1 MAGMTTVNTDVLIR
15 SELWSNQLKRVLE
28 DDLNAMQY
36 VNWIDFPDGNT
47 MTIPSIGTLDASDYV
62 EDTAI
67 EYTPMDTG
75 EFQFSITTY
84 KQSATYITNKQR
96 QDSYMSAQ
104 LEASFVPS
112 ENRAI
117 MTSLEADI
125 LRQGQP
131 GTPNG
136 QVAGNANKINGADHR
151 WVGSQVVNGND
162 TLGFKDFAKAR
173 HSLKRANVPDTNLI
187 AIVDPSVEYT
197 FNTLS
202 PTLDVTYN
210 PMWDGIISSGIATG
224 MKFSRNI
231 YGFDVYVSNY
241 LSEITAAETINAK
254 TASIGAKANLF
265 FSAAPGM
272 EKPFIGAMR
281 QAPKVDGEYN
291 KDFQREEY
299 VTTAR
304 WGVKLY
310 RNENFITILTE
321 TDVIV

>member
-1 MAGMTTVNTDVLIR
+1 MAGMTTVNTDTLIR

-28 DDLNAMQY
+28 DELAAMQY

-75 EFQFSITTY
+75 EFQFSITQY

-96 QDSYMSAQ
+96 QDSYVSAQ

-117 MTSLEADI
+117 MTALEVDI

-131 GTPNG
+131 GTANG
-136 QVAGNANKINGADHR
+136 QTASSLNAINGASHR
-151 WVGSQVVNGND
+151 FVGSETINGNQ
-162 TLGFKDFAKAR
+162 TLGFRDFAKAR
-173 HSLKRANVPDTNLI
+173 YALKRANVPDTNLI

-210 PMWDGIISSGIATG
+210 PMWDGIISSGVATG
-224 MKFSRNI
+224 MRFSRNI
-231 YGFDVYVSNY
+231 YGFDIYVSNY
-241 LSEITAAETINAK
+241 LHEITAAETIG
-254 TASIGAKANLF
+254 TATAGVGAKANIF
-265 FSAAPGM
+265 FSAASGM
-272 EKPFIGAMR
+272 EKPFIGAMK

-310 RNENFITILTE
+310 RNENFVTVLTE

>member
-28 DDLNAMQY
+28 DDLNATQY

-47 MTIPSIGTLDASDYV
+47 MTIPSIGTLDASDYT

-67 EYTPMDTG
+67 EYTPLDTG
-75 EFQFSITTY
+75 EFQFSITQY

-96 QDSYMSAQ
+96 QDSYLSSQ

-112 ENRAI
+112 EHRAI
-117 MTSLEADI
+117 MTALEVDI
-125 LRQGQP
+125 LKQGQP
-131 GTPNG
+131 GTANG
-136 QVAGNANKINGADHR
+136 QTAGSTNRINGADHR
-151 WVGSQVVNGND
+151 WVGSATVNSND
-162 TLGFKDFAKAR
+162 TLAFKDFAKAR
-173 HSLKRANVPDTNLI
+173 HALKRANVPDTNLI

-197 FNTLS
+197 FNTQS

-210 PMWDGIISSGIATG
+210 PMWEGIISQGVATG
-224 MKFSRNI
+224 MRFSRNI
-231 YGFDVYVSNY
+231 YGFDIYVSNY
-241 LSEITAAETINAK
+241 LHQITAAETIGAK
-254 TASIGAKANLF
+254 TASIGAVANLF

-310 RNENFITILTE
+310 RPENFVTILTE

>member
-1 MAGMTTVNTDVLIR
+1 MAGMNTINGDVLIR

-28 DDLNAMQY
+28 DELNAVQY

-47 MTIPSIGTLDASDYV
+47 MTVPSIGTLDASDYV

-67 EYTPMDTG
+67 EYTPMDLG
-75 EFQFSITTY
+75 EFQFSITQY

-96 QDSYMSAQ
+96 QDSYVSAQ
-104 LEASFVPS
+104 LEAAFVPS

-117 MTSLEADI
+117 LTALEIDI
-125 LRQGQP
+125 LSQGQP

-136 QVAGNANKINGADHR
+136 QTASNANKINGADHR
-151 WVGSQVVNGND
+151 WVGGTVVNGND

-173 HSLKRANVPDTNLI
+173 YSLKKANVPDTNLI

-197 FNTLS
+197 FSTLN

-210 PMWDGIISSGIATG
+210 PMWEGIVSSGLATG
-224 MKFSRNI
+224 MRFSRNI

-241 LSEITAAETINAK
+241 LPTITTAETINTK
-254 TASIGAKANLF
+254 TASVGAVANLF

-310 RNENFITILTE
+310 RNENFITVLSE

>member
-1 MAGMTTVNTDVLIR
+1 MPGMNTANSDVLIR

-28 DDLNAMQY
+28 DDLNAIQY

-47 MTIPSIGTLDASDYV
+47 MTIPSIGTLDASDYT

-75 EFQFSITTY
+75 EFQFSITQY
-84 KQSATYITNKQR
+84 KQSATYITNKAR
-96 QDSYMSAQ
+96 QDLYYASQ
-104 LEASFVPS
+104 LEAMFVPS
-112 ENRAI
+112 EHRAI
-117 MTSLEADI
+117 MQSLEADI
-125 LRQGQP
+125 L
-131 GTPNG
+131 TPNR
-136 QVAGNANKINGADHR
+136 QTAGNANQINGADHR
-151 WVGSQVVNGND
+151 WVGSATVNANQ
-162 TLGFKDFAKAR
+162 TLSFKDFAKAR
-173 HSLKRANVPDTNLI
+173 HALKRANVPDVNLI
-187 AIVDPSVEYT
+187 AIVDSSVEYT
-197 FNTLS
+197 FNTQA

-210 PMWDGIISSGIATG
+210 PMWEGIISEGIATG
-224 MKFSRNI
+224 MRFSRNI
-231 YGFDVYVSNY
+231 YGFDIYVSNY
-241 LSEITAAETINAK
+241 LHEITAAETINGA